1 MKKRLIERDWFQC
14 VIFVIWLTIVYLG
27 PILLCETV
35 LWHIPAIVGGF
46 LGALAADFKSVTD
59 NTHKS
64 SISRLHIGAFMGYC
78 IVSIFLIWFYD
89 KSLLQ
94 DLVKCAILYTV
105 VTLCVCLVEST
116 NNLKKKEA
124 QIRGLGKELERYQI
138 LWQNR
143 ETFEDTMI
151 KIQKFEENIK
161 QNRTVLDI
169 PEKDADDYIT
179 YIVYKGKQK

>member
-14 VIFVIWLTIVYLG
+14 VILVIWLTIVYLG

-35 LWHIPAIVGGF
+35 LWHIPAIVGGL
-46 LGALAADFKSVTD
+46 LGLLMAEATHR
-59 NTHKS
+59 THKPS
-64 SISRLHIGAFMGYC
+64 LSRLHIGAFLGYC
-78 IVSIFLIWFYD
+78 IVSIILIWFYD

-94 DLVKCAILYTV
+94 DLVKCAILYTA
-105 VTLCVCLVEST
+105 VTLCVCLIEST
-116 NNLKKKEA
+116 YNLKKKEA
-124 QIRGLGKELERYQI
+124 QIRELGKELERYQS

-169 PEKDADDYIT
+169 PKKDADDYIT